1 MKILIAEDDAITG
14 QFLKIILNKVGY
26 DTILAINGN
35 QAWEILQQED
45 PPKLAIFDWMM
56 PGISGVE
63 LCKKLRATNEII
75 RTYIILLT
83 AKTAKNDVIAG
94 LKAGA
99 NDYMTKPFNRIELIA
114 RLKVGEH
121 SLDLQSQ
128 LIQRIQN
135 LEEVVRRNHLL
146 GQALRNQSK
155 SKTRS
160 LPNNCG
166 MDHILMKTLNEM
178 GVKSLKVRNETTVD
192 NELKPHYVA
201 WTSLYQVQNS
211 ISIDLKIEISEA
223 SAKALYTK
231 IVKDAKLSEENIL
244 DIMSE
249 VLNMTLANYKTVFE
263 KNGIQ
268 ILTPFIPKAMTVAK
282 FPAIV
287 YEKENSK
294 EFYFEGQDISF
305 KLEVIEQSTPVER
318 KSLNKLRTLE
328 VVAEPVCW
336 PGNKDR
342 IILNTGILL
351 NEYYILKL
359 RDVLQFQDQEL
370 MVSVY
375 QPSKLSRIVH
385 SYNELVETN

>member
-178 GVKSLKVRNETTVD
+178 GVKSLKVHNETTVD

-201 WTSLYQVQNS
+201 
-211 ISIDLKIEISEA
+211 
-223 SAKALYTK
+223 
-231 IVKDAKLSEENIL
+231 
-244 DIMSE
+244 
-249 VLNMTLANYKTVFE
+249 
-263 KNGIQ
+263 
-268 ILTPFIPKAMTVAK
+268 
-282 FPAIV
+282 
-287 YEKENSK
+287 
-294 EFYFEGQDISF
+294 
-305 KLEVIEQSTPVER
+305 
-318 KSLNKLRTLE
+318 
-328 VVAEPVCW
+328 
-336 PGNKDR
+336 
-342 IILNTGILL
+342 
-351 NEYYILKL
+351 
-359 RDVLQFQDQEL
+359 
-370 MVSVY
+370 
-375 QPSKLSRIVH
+375 
-385 SYNELVETN
+385 